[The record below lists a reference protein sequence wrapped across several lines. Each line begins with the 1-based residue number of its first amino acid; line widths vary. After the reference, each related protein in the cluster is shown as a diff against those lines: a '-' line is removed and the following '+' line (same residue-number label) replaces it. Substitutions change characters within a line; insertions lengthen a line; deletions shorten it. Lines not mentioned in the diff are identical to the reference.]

1 MHLTDNI
8 VEPAN
13 DLSAYISSSV
23 VANSPAYIN
32 ATLGQ
37 HLADCPTIDS
47 AMTESIKSFD
57 RLAI

>member
-1 MHLTDNI
+1 M
-8 VEPAN
+8 
-13 DLSAYISSSV
+13 SAYISSSV

-32 ATLGQ
+32 TTLGQ